1 MPATN
6 IAGDDAGERR
16 EQARRE
22 CAERNRLE
30 DPWALDVP
38 VGPDEA
44 FSDTYVEADDVAPEN
59 RGPNSPAVGALF
71 RAKCCGWPRMPT
83 AAECYAAMRAEA
95 PTRRQMAILSTVVG
109 EGDAFDIVN
118 AWHEGAFTWRQLAR
132 AMRATGPW
140 TADKVRLL
148 NRFATVGEHDGEPV
162 WNA

>member
-6 IAGDDAGERR
+6 IAANDAGERR

-22 CAERNRLE
+22 CAERNRLD

-44 FSDTYVEADDVAPEN
+44 FSDAYVEADDVAPEN
-59 RGPNSPAVGALF
+59 RGPNSPAIGALF

-83 AAECYAAMRAEA
+83 AAECYAAMRTEV
-95 PTRRQMAILSTVVG
+95 PTRRQMAVLSTVIG